1 MLDSGRRAVLTMYE
15 EAESSPSSSSSSSSI
30 VWSSLA
36 STEKWIQETL
46 ARSQSPASP
55 ESVTKPYS
63 RKTLSYVCETSE
75 SMEEIVGGVFRRLR
89 EVREIGMGHGKAEE
103 ELRIVQ
109 GSSYKPSTYRQTM
122 VIVIPANDELV
133 SSFSLF
139 DMVVQA
145 INNARRSARD
155 FVTDLSLEKIDN
167 DEVEWVTSVNL
178 AHLHPVYG
186 DDTSAKEENDDDE
199 DYKAYKEAR
208 NLARRSPF
216 PSLVLEV
223 RSMPPIFPE
232 EVKKEAK
239 AAAAPNHPPESDDVP
254 VTKEEVKKLE
264 ALFGSSANHKFEE
277 EDGNDDDF
285 YDAIGKVSSYV
296 AFNKLVQVIDL
307 SCIFLS
313 YAQFHKN
320 IHNPSMLVTQ
330 AKGISQLLSPTDMAM
345 NWVTANDPLFDASKT
360 SFTSY
365 DTKHVDAAYEF
376 VFSIIAMQRKQNTT
390 NLVSGESKVNR
401 QYLIMPNFLSKS
413 ATSFEKFT
421 KEIEKIIQIIPHLDN
436 DLSVSYFHNEHVEK
450 DRRLPCPAL
459 LLEWNK

>member
-1 MLDSGRRAVLTMYE
+1 MYE

-285 YDAIGKVSSYV
+285 YDAIGK
-296 AFNKLVQVIDL
+296 
-307 SCIFLS
+307 
-313 YAQFHKN
+313 
-320 IHNPSMLVTQ
+320 